1 MASPL
6 MTFRMRLTLAV
17 GGLSL
22 ALGAAIVFFLSQV
35 ASSRITQ
42 DQRESLQNRVRA
54 VSYAL
59 AENLR
64 ERDREI
70 ALLSKTTLL
79 TQGDLRGSL
88 LRERLTLTKNSYRY
102 YDWLGVAGPD
112 GTVLSAV
119 NGLLEGENVGK
130 RLWFTAGKQG
140 SYIGDVHEA
149 VLLAKKLNN
158 PNPREPL
165 RFVDFS
171 APILGVDGK
180 LRGVLG
186 SHANWSWVGDV
197 IAGAIGDDGV
207 ANGVEIFIIGNNKQI
222 LYPFAAIGQ
231 ISVPVNLPANH
242 EEGEVSWGNEG
253 RFLTAQSTV
262 NPLTATNPAWHV
274 LARQPMSQA
283 LATVHAMH
291 VTLLVAGLVATILF
305 MTVVYRLVSNF
316 CRPLEQLAD
325 AAQLVSSGDEHAG
338 FHAGSNTREINN
350 LAQALQRMSVTLLAR
365 RHALEESHR
374 SLEQKVTERTQEL
387 ADLYNHAPVGYHSI
401 DRDGVIVQMNDR
413 ELHWLGYTRD
423 EVIGKMSIRQLL
435 PADCDAVF
443 LERQQRMLTGE
454 QLSPL
459 NIQLIC
465 KNGQQIPV
473 RTSSSAVLDA
483 AGHFV
488 MSRTAVM
495 DVTEQRELEVALHKQ
510 EALSQAIIHA
520 TANGLLLYRD
530 DGQCI
535 LANQAAAEIIGT
547 SVENLLQQNFH
558 HIDSWKVSG
567 CHAAALQAL
576 AGQEVHLLLS
586 ATSSFGKAVDSIV
599 TLIPLQ
605 HDGEKLLLLVVK
617 DVSELMAAN
626 RELEKLAR
634 RDALTGLHNRLA
646 LNERLREEFLRMKRS
661 GHAYT
666 ILMADID
673 HFKKINDNYGHETG
687 DAVLRLL
694 GQLLLHT
701 VRATDFVARYGGEEF
716 LLLLPD
722 TSADNAIR
730 VAEKLR
736 QAIEA
741 ESMPGVGKITLSIGL
756 ATARLEDIAEGLA
769 LKLADDALYSAKHS
783 GRNCVRCA
791 DRPSPVTA
799 TGEHTPSS
807 QLPAQRA

>member
-1 MASPL
+1 
-6 MTFRMRLTLAV
+6 
-17 GGLSL
+17 
-22 ALGAAIVFFLSQV
+22 
-35 ASSRITQ
+35 
-42 DQRESLQNRVRA
+42 
-54 VSYAL
+54 
-59 AENLR
+59 
-64 ERDREI
+64 
-70 ALLSKTTLL
+70 
-79 TQGDLRGSL
+79 
-88 LRERLTLTKNSYRY
+88 
-102 YDWLGVAGPD
+102 
-112 GTVLSAV
+112 
-119 NGLLEGENVGK
+119 
-130 RLWFTAGKQG
+130 
-140 SYIGDVHEA
+140 
-149 VLLAKKLNN
+149 
-158 PNPREPL
+158 
-165 RFVDFS
+165 
-171 APILGVDGK
+171 
-180 LRGVLG
+180 
-186 SHANWSWVGDV
+186 
-197 IAGAIGDDGV
+197 V
-207 ANGVEIFIIGNNKQI
+207 ANGVEIFIIGNNGQI

-231 ISVPVNLPANH
+231 ISVPANLPANH
-242 EEGEVSWGNEG
+242 EEGEVSWGKEG

-262 NPLTATNPAWHV
+262 RPLTASNPGWHV

-291 VTLLVAGLVATILF
+291 ITLLVAGLVATILF
-305 MTVVYRLVSNF
+305 MGLVYRLVSNF

-325 AAQLVSSGDEHAG
+325 AAQHVSSGNEQAG
-338 FHAGSNTREINN
+338 FHVSSTTREINN

-365 RHALEESHR
+365 RHALEESYR

-435 PADCDAVF
+435 PADCDAAF
-443 LERQQRMLTGE
+443 LERQQHMLTGE
-454 QLSPL
+454 QLPPL

-465 KNGQQIPV
+465 KNGRQISV

-483 AGHFV
+483 DGRFV

-495 DVTEQRELEVALHKQ
+495 DVTEQRELEIALHKQ

-520 TANGLLLYRD
+520 TGNGLLLYRE

-535 LANQAAAEIIGT
+535 LANKAAAEIIGT

-558 HIDSWKVSG
+558 HLESWKVSG

-576 AGQEVHLLLS
+576 AGQEVQLLLS
-586 ATSSFGKAVDSIV
+586 TTSSFGKVVDSIV
-599 TLIPLQ
+599 TLIPLP

-617 DVSELMAAN
+617 DVSALIAAN

-661 GHAYT
+661 GHVYT
-666 ILMADID
+666 ILMADVD

-694 GQLLLHT
+694 GPLLVHT

-722 TSADNAIR
+722 TSTENAIR

-736 QAIEA
+736 QAVEA
-741 ESMPGVGKITLSIGL
+741 EPMPGVGNITMSIGL
-756 ATARLEDIAEGLA
+756 ATAQLEDIAEGLA
-769 LKLADDALYSAKHS
+769 LKLADDALYTAKHN
-783 GRNCVRCA
+783 GRNCIRSA
-791 DRPSPVTA
+791 DRTTPATA
-799 TGEHTPSS
+799 PGAHSTPS
-807 QLPAQRA
+807 QPPMHGG

>member
-1 MASPL
+1 MLSSL

-17 GGLSL
+17 SGISL
-22 ALGAAIVFFLSQV
+22 VLGTAIVFFLSQV

-42 DQRESLQNRVRA
+42 DQHESLQNRVRA

-70 ALLSKTTLL
+70 ALLSKSTLL

-88 LRERLTLTKNSYRY
+88 LREQLTLTKNSYRY
-102 YDWLGVAGPD
+102 YDWLGVAAPD

-130 RLWFTAGKQG
+130 RLWFTAGTQG
-140 SYIGDVHEA
+140 SYIGDVHDA
-149 VLLAKKLNN
+149 AMLAKKLSNRDA
-158 PNPREPL
+158 REPL

-171 APILGVDGK
+171 SPILGTDGK

-186 SHANWSWVGDV
+186 SHANWSWVGGV
-197 IAGAIGDDGV
+197 IAGAIGEEGV
-207 ANGVEIFIIGNNKQI
+207 ANGVEIFIIGNNGKI
-222 LYPFAAIGQ
+222 LYPYAAIRQ
-231 ISVPVNLPANH
+231 ISNLPANH
-242 EEGEVSWGNEG
+242 EEGEVNWGKEG
-253 RFLTAQSTV
+253 RFLTAQAAV
-262 NPLTATNPAWHV
+262 KPLTASNPGWHV

-283 LATVHAMH
+283 LATVHAMYI
-291 VTLLVAGLVATILF
+291 TLLVAGLVATILF
-305 MTVVYRLVSNF
+305 MSLVYRLVSNF

-325 AAQLVSSGDEHAG
+325 AAQQVSSGDEQAG
-338 FHAGSNTREINN
+338 FHASTTTREINN

-374 SLEQKVTERTQEL
+374 SLEQKVTEHTQEL

-401 DRDGVIVQMNDR
+401 NRDGVIVQMNDR

-435 PADCDAVF
+435 PADYDAAF
-443 LERQQRMLTGE
+443 LERQQRMQAGE
-454 QLSPL
+454 QLPPL

-465 KNGQQIPV
+465 KNGRQISV

-483 AGHFV
+483 AGHFI
-488 MSRTAVM
+488 MTRTAVM
-495 DVTEQRELEVALHKQ
+495 DITEQRELEIALHKQ

-535 LANQAAAEIIGT
+535 LANKAAAEIIGT
-547 SVENLLQQNFH
+547 TVEKLLQQNFH
-558 HIDSWKVSG
+558 HLESWKVSG

-576 AGQEVHLLLS
+576 AGQEVQLLLS
-586 ATSSFGKAVDSIV
+586 TTSSFGKAVDSIV
-599 TLIPLQ
+599 TLIPLP

-617 DVSELMAAN
+617 DVSALVAAN

-661 GHAYT
+661 GHVYT
-666 ILMADID
+666 ILMADVD

-687 DAVLRLL
+687 DAVLRRLGPLL
-694 GQLLLHT
+694 MHT

-722 TSADNAIR
+722 TSTENAIR

-741 ESMPGVGKITLSIGL
+741 EPMPGVGHITLSIGL
-756 ATARLEDIAEGLA
+756 ATAQLEDIAEGLA
-769 LKLADDALYSAKHS
+769 LKLADDALYTAKHN
-783 GRNCVRCA
+783 GRNCVRSA
-791 DRPSPVTA
+791 ARTTPAIA
-799 TGEHTPSS
+799 TGAHSTPSQPPVHGS
-807 QLPAQRA
+807 

>member
-54 VSYAL
+54 ISYAL

-64 ERDREI
+64 EREREI
-70 ALLSKTTLL
+70 ALLSKTALL

-88 LRERLTLTKNSYRY
+88 LRERLALTKNSYRY

-119 NGLLEGENVGK
+119 NGLLEGENVGN

-171 APILGVDGK
+171 SPILGVDGK

-197 IAGAIGDDGV
+197 IAGAIGEDGM
-207 ANGVEIFIIGNNKQI
+207 ANGVEIFLIANNKQI
-222 LYPFAAIGQ
+222 LYPFTAIGQ
-231 ISVPVNLPANH
+231 ISVPANLPANH
-242 EEGEVSWGNEG
+242 EEGEISWGKEG

-274 LARQPMSQA
+274 LAGQPMSQA

-291 VTLLVAGLVATILF
+291 VTLLVAGLIATILF
-305 MTVVYRLVSNF
+305 MTLVYRLVSNF

-325 AAQLVSSGDEHAG
+325 SAQRVSSGDEHAD
-338 FHAGSNTREINN
+338 FHTSSNTREINN
-350 LAQALQRMSVTLLAR
+350 LAQALQRMSVTLQAR
-365 RHALEESHR
+365 RHALEESYR

-387 ADLYNHAPVGYHSI
+387 ADLYNQAPVGYHAI

-435 PADCDAVF
+435 PADCDAIF

-454 QLSPL
+454 QLPPL
-459 NIQLIC
+459 NIQLIG
-465 KNGQQIPV
+465 KNGRQIPV

-535 LANQAAAEIIGT
+535 LANKAAAEIIGT

-576 AGQEVHLLLS
+576 AGEEVHLLLS
-586 ATSSFGKAVDSIV
+586 TTSSFGKAVDSIV

-605 HDGEKLLLLVVK
+605 HDGEKLLLVVVK
-617 DVSELMAAN
+617 DVSELITAN

-666 ILMADID
+666 ILMADVD

-687 DAVLRLL
+687 DAVLRRL

-722 TSADNAIR
+722 TLAENAIR

-736 QAIEA
+736 QTIEA

-769 LKLADDALYSAKHS
+769 LKLADNALYTAKHS
-783 GRNCVRCA
+783 GRNCVRSA
-791 DRPSPVTA
+791 DRPNPATTA
-799 TGEHTPSS
+799 GEHMTPN
-807 QLPAQRA
+807 QPPHGA